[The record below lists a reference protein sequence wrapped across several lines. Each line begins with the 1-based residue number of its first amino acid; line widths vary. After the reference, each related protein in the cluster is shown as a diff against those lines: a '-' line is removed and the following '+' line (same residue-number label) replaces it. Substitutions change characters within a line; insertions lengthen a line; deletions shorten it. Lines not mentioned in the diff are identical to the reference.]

1 VVVVMASFA
10 DAPAGDVAAGEKI
23 FKTVSAVHAFGLR
36 AAVGSLRSH
45 VLPLSVLA
53 EMRTVPHC

>member
-1 VVVVMASFA
+1 MASFA
-10 DAPAGDVAAGEKI
+10 DAPAGDAAVGEKI
-23 FKTVSAVHAFGLR
+23 FKTVSDSHAFGLR

-45 VLPLSVLA
+45 VLPLSALA